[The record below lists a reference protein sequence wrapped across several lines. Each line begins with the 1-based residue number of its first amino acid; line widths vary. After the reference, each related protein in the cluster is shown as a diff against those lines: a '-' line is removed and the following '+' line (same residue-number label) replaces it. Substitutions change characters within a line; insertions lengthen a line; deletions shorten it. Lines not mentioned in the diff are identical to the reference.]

1 MPPKRDSQSGSG
13 SLIEDLVAALS
24 DKRVVEAVAGILENK
39 LQSLVS
45 TISGL
50 QEENKSLT
58 NELANSREKVDL
70 LENQIKLDNLVIAG
84 LPVVNYAEA
93 ATVANDVHE
102 SNTAT
107 EEAVLNLANNVLNV
121 PLQLSDISV
130 AYRLGRGKRDSSNT
144 APPRVIVRFTNRK
157 ARNMIYAAR
166 RNLQKYAQET
176 GHLVYVNEDLT
187 SLTAELFRRVREKV
201 KQKVFHSCWT
211 SGGAV
216 FVKKSPDRSSVPL
229 KVSLSTDLLTL

>member
-1 MPPKRDSQSGSG
+1 MPPKRDSQSGSV
-13 SLIEDLVAALS
+13 LIEDLVAALS
-24 DKRVVEAVAGILENK
+24 DKRVVEAVVGILESK
-39 LQSLVS
+39 LQSLVR

-58 NELANSREKVDL
+58 KDLANSREKIDL

-84 LPVVNYAEA
+84 LPIANYAEA
-93 ATVANDVHE
+93 ATAANDVHE
-102 SNTAT
+102 SNTVT
-107 EEAVLNLANNVLNV
+107 EQAVLKFANDVMNV
-121 PLQLSDISV
+121 PLQTTDISV
-130 AYRLGRGKRDSSNT
+130 AHRLGRGKRDSSDT

-176 GHLVYVNEDLT
+176 GHSVYVNEDLT
-187 SLTAELFRRVREKV
+187 SLTADLFRRVREKV
-201 KQKVFHSCWT
+201 KLKVFHSCWT

>member
-1 MPPKRDSQSGSG
+1 MSPKRDSQSGSG

-24 DKRVVEAVAGILENK
+24 DKRVVEAVVGILENK
-39 LQSLVS
+39 LQSLAS

-50 QEENKSLT
+50 QEKNKSLT
-58 NELANSREKVDL
+58 KDLANSREKIDL
-70 LENQIKLDNLVIAG
+70 LENQIKLDNLVISG
-84 LPVVNYAEA
+84 LPIVNYAEA
-93 ATVANDVHE
+93 ATAANDVHE

-107 EEAVLNLANNVLNV
+107 EEAVLKLANNVLNV
-121 PLQLSDISV
+121 PLQSSDISV
-130 AYRLGRGKRDSSNT
+130 AHRLGRGKRDSSNT

-166 RNLQKYAQET
+166 RNLQKYTQAT
-176 GHLVYVNEDLT
+176 GHSVYVNEDLT
-187 SLTAELFRRVREKV
+187 SLTADLFRRVREKV
-201 KQKVFHSCWT
+201 KLKVFHSCWT